1 MFINNKLKYIAISLI
16 AVSITIIFG
25 VYVSKLLFSTNSLEV
40 YLSLK
45 DKKKHLADQIIK
57 YKIENSKLQ
66 KDYFEKEG
74 IDYREVFSLSGNIL
88 TKLINLIY
96 LFDYASIYKAISMEV
111 DPTPVKAIDFVKER
125 L

>member
-66 KDYFEKEG
+66 KDYFELK
-74 IDYREVFSLSGNIL
+74 
-88 TKLINLIY
+88 NL
-96 LFDYASIYKAISMEV
+96 E
-111 DPTPVKAIDFVKER
+111 PQNN
-125 L
+125 